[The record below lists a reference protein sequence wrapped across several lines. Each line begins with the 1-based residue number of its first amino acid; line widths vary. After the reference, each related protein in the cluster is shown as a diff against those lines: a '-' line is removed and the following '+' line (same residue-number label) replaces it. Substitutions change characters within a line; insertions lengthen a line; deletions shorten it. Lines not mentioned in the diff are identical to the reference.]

1 MKGGRI
7 ERQAL
12 DFFSE
17 CTKISLSEWCDGSMK
32 YKHSKHLIARVLKQ
46 TQKCCNFKNVS
57 PFLLW
62 VETFCKVVHFV
73 ISIPWCFYWKPCVW
87 GRVMTKKTVDSLKD
101 KHTPLGRNR
110 PVHAWNLSRT
120 KRHKHMQFFNAFIA
134 LQQCFKERDAGIF
147 QLSFFSGIAI
157 CRLRKRRAVKSI
169 MLFLSF
175 GHFHIKSEA
184 SEWVPG
190 QWRESFTVAYI
201 FFIPELIKKTFSPS
215 NRIWC

>member
-1 MKGGRI
+1 
-7 ERQAL
+7 
-12 DFFSE
+12 
-17 CTKISLSEWCDGSMK
+17 MK

-87 GRVMTKKTVDSLKD
+87 GRVRPKKTVDSLKD